1 MTNPAGTVVL
11 VVVVTAP
18 SLRPAAAMALLA
30 AAWVSPVTFG
40 TVFAAFV
47 TVTETEPDVA
57 MFPELL
63 RAVAVSA
70 CAPFAAVA
78 VFQESV
84 VRRSVTSIQV
94 EPSIETDAGNT
105 NVVRRAC
112 RNRDR
117 AATVVPSRGAH
128 RYTGAFMSRDIAN
141 E

>member
-18 SLRPAAAMALLA
+18 SLRPAAVMALLA

-57 MFPELL
+57 RFPVPS
-63 RAVAVSA
+63 RAVAVSV
-70 CAPFAAVA
+70 CAPLAAAA

-84 VRRSVTSIQV
+84 YGRSVLRIQ
-94 EPSIETDAGNT
+94 G
-105 NVVRRAC
+105 
-112 RNRDR
+112 
-117 AATVVPSRGAH
+117 PSRPAGTP
-128 RYTGAFMSRDIAN
+128 RRQRQRCPTRWP
-141 E
+141 